1 MKNNSSFVDLCG
13 LDLQTQMTS
22 INSAL
27 ERATQGGICE
37 VLTDQQMI
45 ATYILPK
52 ALAQNVRCKVSP
64 AEGGWKIDLTPR

>member
-1 MKNNSSFVDLCG
+1 MKDNTSFVNLYG
-13 LDLQTQMTS
+13 LDLPTQMTS

-27 ERATQGGICE
+27 DRAKQGGICE

-64 AEGGWKIDLTPR
+64 TEGGWKINLEPR

>member
-1 MKNNSSFVDLCG
+1 MKNNSSFVDLYG
-13 LDLQTQMTS
+13 LDLQTHITT